1 MLTLA
6 EVHAGYG
13 STPVLQDVALEVEAG
28 ECTAVLGRNGVG
40 KSTLLRCVAG
50 LIPLQRGHI
59 TLDGSDVS
67 SLAAFRRARLGVSHV
82 PQGRGIFGGLMV
94 RENLRVGPA
103 AQRPAIAAATAERLL
118 EEFPTLGAKA
128 NSKGAS
134 LSGGQQ
140 QLLALA
146 RALAND
152 PRLLLLDEP
161 SEGIQPSILDEIADV
176 LVRVR
181 AERHITLVLV
191 EQNLDFAARLAERA
205 HVMVKGE
212 LVATVDTAELAADR
226 GLQRRY
232 MAI

>member
-40 KSTLLRCVAG
+40 KSTLLRCIAG
-50 LIPLQRGHI
+50 LIPLRRGHI
-59 TLDGSDVS
+59 SFDGRDVS
-67 SLAAFRRARLGVSHV
+67 SLTAFRRARLGVSHV
-82 PQGRGIFGGLMV
+82 PQGRGIFGGLTV
-94 RENLRVGPA
+94 RENLGVGPA
-103 AQRPAIAAATAERLL
+103 AQRSAAAAATVERLL
-118 EEFPTLGAKA
+118 KEFPTLGAKA
-128 NSKGAS
+128 NSKGGS

-146 RALAND
+146 RALATE

-161 SEGIQPSILDEIADV
+161 SEGIQPSILDEIAEV